1 MRRALLIGLPVLA
14 ILGVGLGGYVFLHHG
29 NLLADAHF
37 RMAHGDAHGAE
48 IDLDTYLRGHPGN
61 AQASFD
67 LGEIKLAENNLV
79 AAERLFRI
87 AQKGGYNPAAIVA
100 PLGETYLQ
108 QHRFEDV
115 LNDFPADHAPPGGL
129 ADTLSLRASAYLAL
143 HQPQQA
149 RQAADQAV
157 AAAPDKNGPE
167 IVAARIDI
175 ASNDA
180 AGAEA
185 RVDHLLARDP
195 KLPDAILLKIDLLM
209 RRDDLPG
216 ALKFAQSLLAANPT
230 SPAAKMA
237 AARTLA
243 AMGRDVEALKLA
255 NDVIRRIPRD
265 IGANYLKL
273 RLSDRQRDFVAADAA
288 LTVLLPVID
297 ELPQGEYFAAIA
309 KLGVNEPA
317 QAQEAAAKYVAGN
330 PGDAAGIK
338 LLAFA
343 ELSLNRAGKVE
354 EVLAPL
360 VAGGHPD
367 ADTLD
372 LLARARAMRGDM
384 KGAEQELARAS
395 ALAPNNDD
403 ILNRLGAARVE
414 LGQTNQGE
422 ADLRRSLAQTP
433 DQPRAAAALVQTA
446 LGSGD
451 IKGAQEAVDQLR
463 RAAGATEQ
471 VGVLDGQVKI
481 AQLDLKG
488 AEAVYLD
495 TLKRF
500 PDSREATLGL
510 VQVESRLGDAK
521 TARDRLTG
529 WMTAH
534 PTDKVGL
541 RMLVTGDMAGRD
553 VSGAIAAVEAAHG
566 AAPADIDV
574 DVALAT
580 LYLAAKMPGKAVDL
594 IDRSTEA
601 GGETNP
607 ALLPIKGQALIEMGR
622 LPAAEEVLNHAIET
636 APTDPR
642 PRFGL
647 IELKTNAKD
656 YDGARQLA
664 VQGLEAFPGNKAMQE
679 ALVAID
685 LKAHGIKAA
694 LQTADTL
701 KNDPRN
707 LPAALML
714 PGTALAASGDAPGAA
729 RAFVDAYHAS
739 PSEQTALT
747 AAAALARAGH
757 QDQGEALLREWTD
770 KHPDAIGAQR
780 VLAGAAITAHR
791 NDEAAARLARIL
803 AVAPGDAAA
812 LNNMAWIKLQTGD
825 AAAAESLAQR
835 AYYLSPGA
843 ETQDTLGWI
852 LATRGDTAR
861 ALPLLQQAAA
871 MKPTQQILYHYG
883 FVLAAQSRP
892 REAREMLDKALA
904 DKRAFDERADA
915 EKLRAKLG
923 S

>member
-1 MRRALLIGLPVLA
+1 M
-14 ILGVGLGGYVFLHHG
+14 
-29 NLLADAHF
+29 
-37 RMAHGDAHGAE
+37 
-48 IDLDTYLRGHPGN
+48 
-61 AQASFD
+61 
-67 LGEIKLAENNLV
+67 
-79 AAERLFRI
+79 
-87 AQKGGYNPAAIVA
+87 
-100 PLGETYLQ
+100 
-108 QHRFEDV
+108 
-115 LNDFPADHAPPGGL
+115 
-129 ADTLSLRASAYLAL
+129 
-143 HQPQQA
+143 
-149 RQAADQAV
+149 
-157 AAAPDKNGPE
+157 
-167 IVAARIDI
+167 
-175 ASNDA
+175 
-180 AGAEA
+180 
-185 RVDHLLARDP
+185 
-195 KLPDAILLKIDLLM
+195 
-209 RRDDLPG
+209 
-216 ALKFAQSLLAANPT
+216 
-230 SPAAKMA
+230 
-237 AARTLA
+237 
-243 AMGRDVEALKLA
+243 
-255 NDVIRRIPRD
+255 
-265 IGANYLKL
+265 
-273 RLSDRQRDFVAADAA
+273 
-288 LTVLLPVID
+288 
-297 ELPQGEYFAAIA
+297 
-309 KLGVNEPA
+309 
-317 QAQEAAAKYVAGN
+317 
-330 PGDAAGIK
+330 
-338 LLAFA
+338 
-343 ELSLNRAGKVE
+343 
-354 EVLAPL
+354 LAPL

-770 KHPDAIGAQR
+770 KHSRRDRRPARAGRRRHHRPSQRRSRRPPCPHSGRGARRCRGAEQHGLDQAADGR
-780 VLAGAAITAHR
+780 RGCGRAPGPARLLPLARGGDPGHAGLDPGHTRRHGAGLAAVAAGGG
-791 NDEAAARLARIL
+791 DEADAADPLSLQLCAGCPVPPARGARGAGQGAGRQARLR
-803 AVAPGDAAA
+803 
-812 LNNMAWIKLQTGD
+812 
-825 AAAAESLAQR
+825 
-835 AYYLSPGA
+835 
-843 ETQDTLGWI
+843 
-852 LATRGDTAR
+852 
-861 ALPLLQQAAA
+861 
-871 MKPTQQILYHYG
+871 
-883 FVLAAQSRP
+883 
-892 REAREMLDKALA
+892 
-904 DKRAFDERADA
+904 
-915 EKLRAKLG
+915 
-923 S
+923 

>member
-14 ILGVGLGGYVFLHHG
+14 ILGLGAGGYVALHHG
-29 NLLADAHF
+29 NLLADAHY
-37 RMAHGDAHGAE
+37 RMAHNDAHGAE

-67 LGEIKLAENNLV
+67 LGQIKLAENSLV
-79 AAERLFRI
+79 AAERLFR
-87 AQKGGYNPAAIVA
+87 AARKGGYNPAAIVT

-143 HQPQQA
+143 HQTQQA

-157 AAAPDKNGPE
+157 AAAPDKPGPE
-167 IVAARIDI
+167 IVAARIDA
-175 ASNDA
+175 ASNDPA
-180 AGAEA
+180 AAEA

-195 KLPDAILLKIDLLM
+195 KLPDALLLKIDLLM
-209 RRDDLPG
+209 HRNDLPG
-216 ALKFAQSLLAANPT
+216 ALRLAQALLAANPN

-237 AARTLA
+237 AARALG
-243 AMGRDVEALKLA
+243 AMGRDVEAMKLV
-255 NDVIRRIPRD
+255 NDVVRRLPRD

-288 LTVLLPVID
+288 LSVLLPVID

-317 QAQEAAAKYVAGN
+317 QAQEAAAKYVAQN
-330 PGDAAGIK
+330 PGDPAGLK
-338 LLAFA
+338 VLAFA
-343 ELSLNRAGKVE
+343 ELALNRGDRVE
-354 EVLAPL
+354 ELLAPL
-360 VAGGHPD
+360 VASGHPD

-372 LLARARAMRGDM
+372 LVARAHAMRGDM

-414 LGQTNQGE
+414 LGDTSAGE

-446 LGSGD
+446 LAAGD
-451 IKGAQEAVDQLR
+451 IKSAQDAVDVLR
-463 RAAGATEQ
+463 RAVGATEE

-481 AQLDLKG
+481 AELDLKG
-488 AEAVYLD
+488 AEAVYQD

-500 PDSREATLGL
+500 PDSRQATLGL
-510 VQVESRLGDAK
+510 VQVESRLGEAK
-521 TARDRLTG
+521 TARNRLIG

-534 PTDKVGL
+534 PTDKPGL
-541 RMLVTGDMAGRD
+541 KMLVTGDMAGRD
-553 VSGAIAAVEAAHG
+553 VAGAIAAVEAAHG
-566 AAPADIDV
+566 AAPGDIDV

-580 LYLAAKMPGKAVDL
+580 LYLAAKMPGKTVDL

-601 GGETNP
+601 GGEPNP
-607 ALLPIKGQALIEMGR
+607 ALLPLKGQALIDLGR
-622 LPAAEEVLNHAIET
+622 FPAAEEVLNHAVEAT
-636 APTDPR
+636 PNDVR

-647 IELKTNAKD
+647 IELKMNQKD
-656 YDGARQLA
+656 YDAARRLA
-664 VQGLEAFPGNKAMQE
+664 QQGLEAFPGNVRMQE
-679 ALVAID
+679 ALVAVE

-694 LQTADTL
+694 LQVADTL

-707 LPAALML
+707 MPAALLL
-714 PGTALAASGDAPGAA
+714 PGTALAASGDAEGAA
-729 RAFVDAYHAS
+729 RAFLDAYHTS
-739 PSEQTALT
+739 PSEQNALI

-757 QDQGEALLREWTD
+757 QDQDEALLREWTD
-770 KHPDAIGAQR
+770 KHPDSIGAQR
-780 VLAGAAITAHR
+780 VLAGAAITGHR
-791 NDEAAARLARIL
+791 NEEAVARLNRIL
-803 AVAPGDAAA
+803 AVAPSDSSA
-812 LNNMAWIKLQTGD
+812 LNNMAWIKLQSGD
-825 AAAAESLAQR
+825 RAGARNLAQR

-852 LATRGDTAR
+852 LASGGDSAR
-861 ALPLLQQAAA
+861 ALPMLEQAAA
-871 MKPTQQILYHYG
+871 MKPTQQILYHYA
-883 FVLAAQSRP
+883 FALAAQSRP
-892 REAREMLDKALA
+892 REAREVLDKALG

-915 EKLRAKLG
+915 EKLRARLG